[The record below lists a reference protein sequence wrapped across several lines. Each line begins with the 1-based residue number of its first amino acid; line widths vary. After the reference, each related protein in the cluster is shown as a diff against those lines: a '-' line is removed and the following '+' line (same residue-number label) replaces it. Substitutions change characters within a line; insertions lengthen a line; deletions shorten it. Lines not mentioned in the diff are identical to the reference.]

1 MQGVGI
7 GTIVEGIQRCF
18 CMDIQRFERDSTK
31 VGTSHNWI
39 GHYYT
44 TSTLDHVQIKSKK
57 CYKNKQDINK
67 LLAVGFI

>member
-1 MQGVGI
+1 
-7 GTIVEGIQRCF
+7 
-18 CMDIQRFERDSTK
+18 MDIQRFERDSTK